1 MGLESL
7 QSWLITSEGLRSSLD
22 ELRVWSAR
30 LSFGDGV
37 IKTENTADTHDW
49 NKLLL
54 AASILSESRE
64 RESQEYALM
73 VAESA
78 VCFSSQGILRDAG
91 GLILTRLSNHRAVQL
106 AEVLELLQPDVEHRV
121 GMMEQLLSIRRRLAS
136 EISMGERTSFFGNRF
151 QTELWSEL
159 AESDWLSATAPT
171 AAGKTF
177 AVLNWVLSQHATG
190 KSRSSVFV
198 APTRALVSEVERQ
211 FNELKIVH
219 GLNTLKVTS
228 LPINGE
234 DFQSEPFISV
244 FTQERLH
251 IFLNAG
257 QQPHQF
263 DVAIVDE
270 AQKLSDERRGVI
282 LQDAVERVARAN
294 SSCKFVFLS
303 PHSDNPEVLLEEAPE
318 RARTAVV
325 PSNTATVMQNLL
337 VAEQVKGNTK
347 EWTLSLALGE
357 ELRPLGNFSLYDRP
371 TSVRKRMAFVALALG
386 KQKPGTLVYVTTADS
401 AERVAMLI
409 YDGLRSEDHI
419 EDSDLQDLSDF
430 CEKMIHPKFQLVRL
444 VKRGVAFHY
453 GNMPSLLREEIER
466 LFTIGKIRFLVST
479 STLIEGVN
487 LACRTIVIRGPKKG
501 TKQAMSPQDFWN
513 LAGRA
518 GRWGADFYGNIVC
531 VDVSKQDVWPQGLP
545 QKTAYPIRRETDQ
558 VIDQFSDLSQY
569 LSERLEMKTD
579 NVDDKLE
586 HVAAYLMSW
595 QYREGSLEGAPPI
608 KKIRAEVARQ
618 LEELITPSLEVIDV
632 SLEIVGANPGI
643 SIVALQRL
651 LNYFREFDGD
661 PKSLL
666 PIPPEDEDSVNRFV
680 FIFDIINLTLA
691 PVFSPD
697 VRVLPCALTTW
708 DWMRGR
714 TLGQMIAGR
723 LKRERAKGDYQTD
736 EELPYAKF
744 IRDTMADVESIARFL
759 APKYLGAYLS
769 VLRQYFHEKG
779 MPDDFPEELTYDL
792 FLEFGVSTRTLISLI
807 GLGLSRTSSI
817 ELSEYIGTTTLSEA
831 EILDRLQTGE
841 WEALNLPALVKRE
854 IRRVIEQKKI
864 ERAPD
869 QNTEAN

>member
-1 MGLESL
+1 
-7 QSWLITSEGLRSSLD
+7 
-22 ELRVWSAR
+22 
-30 LSFGDGV
+30 
-37 IKTENTADTHDW
+37 
-49 NKLLL
+49 
-54 AASILSESRE
+54 
-64 RESQEYALM
+64 
-73 VAESA
+73 
-78 VCFSSQGILRDAG
+78 
-91 GLILTRLSNHRAVQL
+91 
-106 AEVLELLQPDVEHRV
+106 
-121 GMMEQLLSIRRRLAS
+121 
-136 EISMGERTSFFGNRF
+136 
-151 QTELWSEL
+151 
-159 AESDWLSATAPT
+159 
-171 AAGKTF
+171 
-177 AVLNWVLSQHATG
+177 
-190 KSRSSVFV
+190 
-198 APTRALVSEVERQ
+198 
-211 FNELKIVH
+211 
-219 GLNTLKVTS
+219 
-228 LPINGE
+228 
-234 DFQSEPFISV
+234 
-244 FTQERLH
+244 
-251 IFLNAG
+251 
-257 QQPHQF
+257 
-263 DVAIVDE
+263 
-270 AQKLSDERRGVI
+270 
-282 LQDAVERVARAN
+282 
-294 SSCKFVFLS
+294 
-303 PHSDNPEVLLEEAPE
+303 
-318 RARTAVV
+318 
-325 PSNTATVMQNLL
+325 MQNLL
-337 VAEQVKGNTK
+337 VAEQVKGNTR
-347 EWTLSLALGE
+347 EWTLSLALGD
-357 ELRPLGNFSLYDRP
+357 ELRPLGNFSLFDRP

-386 KQKPGTLVYVTTADS
+386 KQNPGTLVYVTTADS

-409 YDGLRSEDHI
+409 YDGLRNEEHK

-430 CEKMIHPKFQLVRL
+430 CEKVIHPKFQLVQL

-501 TKQAMSPQDFWN
+501 IGRDMSPQDFWN

-531 VDVSKQDVWPQGLP
+531 VDVSKRDVWPQGLP
-545 QKTAYPIRRETDQ
+545 KKTAYPIRRETDQ
-558 VIDQFSDLSQY
+558 VIDQFDDLSQY

-579 NVDDKLE
+579 NVDGKLE

-608 KKIRAEVARQ
+608 KKISAEVARQ
-618 LEELITPSLEVIDV
+618 LEQLITPSLEAIDV
-632 SLEIVGANPGI
+632 SLEIVDANPGI

-680 FIFDIINLTLA
+680 SIFDIINLTLA
-691 PVFSPD
+691 PVFAPD

-723 LKRERAKGDYQTD
+723 LKRERSKGGYQSD

-759 APKYLGAYLS
+759 APKYLSAYLS

-779 MPDDFPEELTYDL
+779 IFDDFPEELTYDL

-817 ELSEYIGTTTLSEA
+817 ELSEFIGTTTLSEVQ
-831 EILDRLQTGE
+831 ILERLETGE

-864 ERAPD
+864 EKSP
-869 QNTEAN
+869 E